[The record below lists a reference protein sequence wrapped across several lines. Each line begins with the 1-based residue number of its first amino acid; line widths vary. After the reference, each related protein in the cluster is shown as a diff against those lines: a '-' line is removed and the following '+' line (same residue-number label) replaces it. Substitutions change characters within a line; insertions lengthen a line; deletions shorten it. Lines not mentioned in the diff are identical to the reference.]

1 MLDARAGVG
10 GVEAAHFLGQLG
22 RCWRLYSER
31 RGWRFEQLRVTRTEQ
46 GDPSEFIASV
56 SGDGAYAALRHEAG
70 VHRVQR
76 VPAAQRSSAN
86 AKKMQTSA
94 VLCAVLPEAREG
106 DEHADIPAA
115 GERPTARAR
124 PMSGAATSR
133 RPRPRALASA
143 APARSQPPR

>member
-56 SGDGAYAALRHEAG
+56 SGEGAYAALRHEAG

-106 DEHADIPAA
+106 DEHADIPTA
-115 GERPTARAR
+115 GERPTARATDVR
-124 PMSGAATSR
+124 RSNLAPAAASR
-133 RPRPRALASA
+133 ARLGRTRPRL
-143 APARSQPPR
+143 QPPR